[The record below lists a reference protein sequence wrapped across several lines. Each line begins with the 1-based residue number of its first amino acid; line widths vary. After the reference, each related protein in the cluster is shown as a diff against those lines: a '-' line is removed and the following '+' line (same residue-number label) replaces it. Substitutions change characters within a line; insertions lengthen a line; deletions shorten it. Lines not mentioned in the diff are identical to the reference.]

1 MANNLYEYIGACSN
15 NELTI
20 KSNVNIIGVGP
31 LCQSYFGSKD
41 DGDCFLVSLINV
53 LGVYST
59 KLYKE
64 LYNDV
69 LLIAIDNNYFSYSG
83 VSSFNQFPFFK
94 KAGKPYSLKANST
107 LLLFTSWKKI
117 KKIID
122 DGTPIIL
129 SMYGSDGRGYYKA
142 HSVTICGYREVE
154 FREKTYNFLKVRDN
168 WNTYT
173 SYIDFNKL
181 PKLSSCLFYYE
192 KEKGER

>member
-69 LLIAIDNNYFSYSG
+69 LLIAIDNNYFS
-83 VSSFNQFPFFK
+83 
-94 KAGKPYSLKANST
+94 
-107 LLLFTSWKKI
+107 
-117 KKIID
+117 
-122 DGTPIIL
+122 
-129 SMYGSDGRGYYKA
+129 
-142 HSVTICGYREVE
+142 
-154 FREKTYNFLKVRDN
+154 
-168 WNTYT
+168 
-173 SYIDFNKL
+173 
-181 PKLSSCLFYYE
+181 
-192 KEKGER
+192 